1 MIPAPETAAVFGR
14 LTAVYNGVRF
24 GGRRDTAREMVSLVD
39 ELDRVLKRS

>member
-1 MIPAPETAAVFGR
+1 MGNEGSPDRIM
-14 LTAVYNGVRF
+14 TAVYNGVRF